1 MLKAQSWLRRA
12 DAILADEEFDV
23 VVALSFIREILY
35 SAGLSSSLRIAAE
48 QAEISVQAANR
59 SPESKWQ
66 TAAAKQRFEILRTTL
81 ADSAFRA

>member
-23 VVALSFIREILY
+23 LVALSLVREILY

-66 TAAAKQRFEILRTTL
+66 TAVAKQRLQMLRTTL
-81 ADSAFRA
+81 AHAAFRA